1 MKMDTAR
8 REAKRG
14 RRFNI
19 TSMTLIGRV
28 EEDDD
33 EDFDLYEFDEDE
45 SDSNDD
51 GVDGYDEIIETILK
65 SGIGNAAGHDE
76 VGNAKGDNVN
86 NTHSLDFL
94 KTNSISLG

>member
-1 MKMDTAR
+1 MDTAR

-19 TSMTLIGRV
+19 TSMTLM
-28 EEDDD
+28 EELKKTMRS